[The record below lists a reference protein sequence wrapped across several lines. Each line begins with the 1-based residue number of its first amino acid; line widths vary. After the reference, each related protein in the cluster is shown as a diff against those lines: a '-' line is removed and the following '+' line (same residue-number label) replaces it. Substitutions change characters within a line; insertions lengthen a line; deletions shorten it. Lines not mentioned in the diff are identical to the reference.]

1 MEQPASIS
9 ENNLTIHAVRTNN
22 FIFSD
27 YFIKSGFYRLCNSQ
41 YNSLYNFSLE
51 LTRVNHQLIFDHLR
65 IHAYS
70 LLSFRSTLA
79 AIEKIPV
86 LYWSI

>member
-41 YNSLYNFSLE
+41 YNSFYNFSLE
-51 LTRVNHQLIFDHLR
+51 LTRVNHQLSSTIFVYTR
-65 IHAYS
+65 IHYCHS
-70 LLSFRSTLA
+70 DRL
-79 AIEKIPV
+79 
-86 LYWSI
+86 